1 MHTQNWPCH
10 TPFKNMS
17 PQCPQDKIMSCK
29 TLPREEPVCLSCS
42 HFSIPHLS
50 LHSKS
55 ITLNPL
61 WFHSW
66 ARSLSPS
73 AFVHTAAFIPVQFL
87 PNPSHIS
94 IKMIAIHPSGLNLSS
109 KIYSMTSPKT
119 STTILNKICWLL
131 TCCVYLNSESILLHS
146 VLLCWSW
153 NSENQNSLSSSLSWL
168 CQQEGVYIRGR
179 WKNERE
185 RRGWLPVAI
194 GLALP
199 MVISSSCQLL
209 AATLEQVP

>member
-1 MHTQNWPCH
+1 
-10 TPFKNMS
+10 MS

-131 TCCVYLNSESILLHS
+131 TCCPSHS
-146 VLLCWSW
+146 K
-153 NSENQNSLSSSLSWL
+153 LSTQHN
-168 CQQEGVYIRGR
+168 CRAIIYITM
-179 WKNERE
+179 E
-185 RRGWLPVAI
+185 L
-194 GLALP
+194 
-199 MVISSSCQLL
+199 
-209 AATLEQVP
+209 